1 VESLAASLLM
11 KLGWVNEVVFAYGA
25 FEVRGRG
32 VELARSLSLP
42 VTGVLLLITA
52 LFMYREYRSGRF
64 GERAFPRYAAAL
76 ILAFM
81 LGSKVLSPQYAIWLL
96 PLVPLGAGGITG
108 IVVSA
113 VFLAVCWM
121 TTQVY
126 PIHYADLLEVR
137 FPGPDLL
144 ITRNLLLVALWS
156 LLLLLP
162 EKDAP

>member
-1 VESLAASLLM
+1 
-11 KLGWVNEVVFAYGA
+11 
-25 FEVRGRG
+25 
-32 VELARSLSLP
+32 
-42 VTGVLLLITA
+42 
-52 LFMYREYRSGRF
+52 
-64 GERAFPRYAAAL
+64 
-76 ILAFM
+76 M

-96 PLVPLGAGGITG
+96 PLVPLGAGGIAG

-113 VFLAVCWM
+113 VFLAVCWT

-126 PIHYADLLEVR
+126 PIHYADLLDVR

-144 ITRNLLLVALWS
+144 IGRNLLLVVLWS